1 MADEPNT
8 AVEDNGLSGSCFE
21 SMESDNWSKDGT
33 SEDRSEHDFISV
45 EALSPEDLHYIVG
58 NAKYRHILSDLLS
71 PYLEKEDLIDDNSE
85 AGSEGSADRTR
96 PVDRLERGTDH
107 TRLIQVHSLAERGA
121 RADTSALS
129 RLGKRPSHDREG
141 PEMTEI
147 DFSAITQAC
156 LGD

>member
-8 AVEDNGLSGSCFE
+8 AVEDDGLTGSRFK
-21 SMESDNWSKDGT
+21 SMELNNQSKDGA
-33 SEDRSEHDFISV
+33 SEDHSEQDFISV

-71 PYLEKEDLIDDNSE
+71 PYIEKEDFIENSE

-129 RLGKRPSHDREG
+129 MLGKRPSHDREG
-141 PEMTEI
+141 PEH
-147 DFSAITQAC
+147 SRKRQKLC
-156 LGD
+156 SPP